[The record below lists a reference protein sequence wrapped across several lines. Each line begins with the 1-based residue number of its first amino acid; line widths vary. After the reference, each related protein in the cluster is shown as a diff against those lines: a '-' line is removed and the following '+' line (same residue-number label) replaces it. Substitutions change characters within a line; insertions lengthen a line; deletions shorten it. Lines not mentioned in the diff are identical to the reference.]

1 MSNKKRRRRSSA
13 TARRGKG
20 RSKKPRSLAIPI
32 VVGVVVVVVILGAA
46 LSFAGRQPTAAGLG
60 GNIGGLQPVP
70 TAQALSTQSIP
81 YPEVPRISVEE
92 TQTKLQQ
99 GQALLLDVR
108 SRAAYDKEHA
118 LGAVSIPEAEVD
130 SRLSELSPGKDLV
143 LYCT

>member
-13 TARRGKG
+13 TARTGKG
-20 RSKKPRSLAIPI
+20 QSKKSRSLAIPI
-32 VVGVVVVVVILGAA
+32 VAGLVAVIVILGAA
-46 LSFAGRQPTAAGLG
+46 LSLANWQPTAAGLPG
-60 GNIGGLQPVP
+60 SVGGLQPVP

-81 YPEVPRISVEE
+81 YPEVPRISIEE

-99 GQALLLDVR
+99 GQALLVDVR

-118 LGAVSIPEAEVD
+118 LGAISIPESEVD
-130 SRLSELSPGKDLV
+130 SRLGDLSPGKDLV